1 MNEALERAITLF
13 VRKEKQ
19 ERMRALE
26 KRRGDLRDAMLH
38 DRRALDP
45 AVLQPCPNDPVAVVT
60 AMQKL
65 GAGKTAFVFADD
77 DAVLPLAEAV
87 STVFGRQRDSL
98 VVSNEVAFYENH
110 EGERFLLKRR

>member
-1 MNEALERAITLF
+1 MNPTLERAITLF

-19 ERMRALE
+19 ERMRALA
-26 KRRGDLRDAMLH
+26 KRREDLRDAMLH

-45 AVLQPCPNDPVAVVT
+45 TVLEPCPANVAATVA
-60 AMQKL
+60 AMKKL
-65 GAGKTAFVFADD
+65 GAGVNAFVFDD
-77 DAVLPLAEAV
+77 EDAELPLLDAV
-87 STVFGRQRDSL
+87 TRVFGRERDAI